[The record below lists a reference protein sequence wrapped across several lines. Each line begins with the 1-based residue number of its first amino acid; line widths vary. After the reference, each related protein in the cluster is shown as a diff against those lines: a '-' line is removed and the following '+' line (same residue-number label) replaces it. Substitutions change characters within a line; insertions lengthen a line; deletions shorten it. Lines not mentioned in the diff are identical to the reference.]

1 MPKQKIRTHP
11 DWQEIE
17 AAARKVIEETIA
29 SLPEPVRLEAE
40 AVPCEL
46 LQWSDDGESLGY
58 FSGFEPD
65 HLSESGVISLFLG
78 EIFDYCRAHRLSFED
93 ELRTTYLHEL
103 GHHLGWD
110 EDDLEARGL

>member
-1 MPKQKIRTHP
+1 MSRCKG
-11 DWQEIE
+11 DWQDIE
-17 AAARKVIEETIA
+17 ATARRVIRETIA
-29 SLPEPVRLEAE
+29 SLPDPVRQEAE

-65 HLSESGVISLFLG
+65 HLSDIGVISLFLG
-78 EIFDYCRAHRLSFED
+78 EILDYCHQHHLPFEN